1 MILTKQ
7 QLENIAFGYEKLVE
21 NDGFYNFYRF
31 TEEEFKAYKTYRNQ
45 DLNLKTL
52 SPAGVRLSFITN
64 SQNFGIT
71 FRCFKSSSRPFGHFD
86 VYENEVLTNHFELD
100 NIEGEIA
107 TFLAKLS
114 SGEKHVEVYF
124 PWAVKVDFK
133 DVLLDDNATISP
145 VKREKNILCYGD
157 SITHGYDAIYPSLSY
172 SSKLAKK
179 LNADIYNKAIGGE
192 TFFPELSACKPSR
205 NYDFVTVSYG
215 SNDWSKCCY
224 EVFEKNAKEFLNNVY
239 LNFKNTPVY
248 VITPI
253 WRADNDRNT
262 IIDIPFF
269 KIHDNINDFCKD
281 YTNFKVINGANLT
294 PRYEDFYSD
303 KYLHPND
310 LGFSIHTENLY
321 NEILKNSWL

>member
-1 MILTKQ
+1 MILTKN
-7 QLENIAFGYEKLVE
+7 QLEKVAFGYEQLIE

-31 TEEEFKAYKTYRNQ
+31 TEEELLAYKTYRNQ
-45 DLNLKTL
+45 DLNAKTL

-86 VYENEVLTNHFELD
+86 VYENGILTNHFELD

-107 TFLAKLS
+107 TFTAKLS
-114 SGEKHVEVYF
+114 PGEKHLEVYF

-133 DVLLDDNATISP
+133 DVLIDDNASITP
-145 VKREKNILCYGD
+145 VKRDKNILCYGD

-179 LNADIYNKAIGGE
+179 LNADIVNKAIGGE
-192 TFFPELSACKPSR
+192 IFFPELSACKPTR
-205 NYDFVTVSYG
+205 NYDFVTVAYG
-215 SNDWSKCCY
+215 SNDWSLCCK
-224 EVFEKNAKEFLNNVY
+224 ELFIQHAKEFLNNVY

-253 WRADNDRNT
+253 WRGDNDREPL
-262 IIDIPFF
+262 IDIPFF
-269 KIHDNINDFCKD
+269 KMHDIINDFCKD
-281 YTNFKVINGANLT
+281 YPNFKVINGVNLT
-294 PRYEDFYSD
+294 PHLEEFYSD

-310 LGFSIHTENLY
+310 LGFSLYTENLY
-321 NEILKNSWL
+321 NEILKNSR